1 MRWRIF
7 RSALLILTVV
17 IVQHAILDSVQFVG
31 VHLDLPLLL
40 VIVAGFTL
48 GREGGAAVG
57 FVVGLLVDSFLLTPF
72 GLSAMVFSVIG
83 YVAGQTE
90 KGALIGPVTINAA
103 LASLLSAAGI
113 LAYEVASRLLGF
125 GQLLRINLV
134 KVVLVVAVTNA
145 ILSVVMVPIAR
156 WAFASREPSVRPP
169 VMRR

>member
-1 MRWRIF
+1 MKWRIF

-17 IVQHAILDSVQFVG
+17 IVQHAVLNSVQFVG

-72 GLSAMVFSVIG
+72 GLSAMVFSVVG

-90 KGALIGPVTINAA
+90 KGSLIGPVTINAA

-113 LAYEVASRLLGF
+113 LAYEIASRLLGF

-156 WAFASREPSVRPP
+156 WAFSLRELSTRPP
-169 VMRR
+169 VIRR